1 MQYNTRAPELSATV
15 NLVSLCIIFFSLYD
29 LNGFLENPAY
39 TPPLGLAQRTRLG
52 NFHAIADLAGITR
65 IMGHEFVSPADIL
78 LVQRM
83 FDQPFDLHHNGFIH
97 FVADHNAVH
106 LSFISTCLH
115 MRP

>member
-29 LNGFLENPAY
+29 LNGFFKYPAY
-39 TPPLGLAQRTRLG
+39 APAFGLAQWTRFC
-52 NFHAIADLAGITR
+52 NFDAIADLAGIIR
-65 IMGHEFVSPADIL
+65 IMGHELVSPADIL

-83 FDQPFDLHHNGFIH
+83 FDQPLDLHHNGFIH